1 MLDTFSIL
9 FTTVFCVF
17 VAFRAVVLDRR
28 LPWFGSSPEAD
39 KALGQRNPS

>member
-17 VAFRAVVLDRR
+17 VAFRAVLLDKR
-28 LPWFGSSPEAD
+28 LPWFGSGPEASET
-39 KALGQRNPS
+39 PSRRPRG